1 MSVERKLRE
10 TAAALLSAVN
20 EARAEGLSVQWPSR
34 PEGLASLAIS
44 ETARFAPAVDGPRIG
59 VTVPAD
65 GVTRETFLAGD
76 GAGEALP
83 ALRASHADSDDG
95 HADDAAVDVDHGD
108 ASDDASATK
117 GKRKQ
122 A

>member
-1 MSVERKLRE
+1 
-10 TAAALLSAVN
+10 
-20 EARAEGLSVQWPSR
+20 
-34 PEGLASLAIS
+34 LAIS
-44 ETARFAPAVDGPRIG
+44 ETARFAPTVDGPRVG

-65 GVTRETFLAGD
+65 GVMREAFLSGD

-83 ALRASHADSDDG
+83 ALRASHAESDGG
-95 HADDAAVDVDHGD
+95 HADDAAVHADDDNVF
-108 ASDDASATK
+108 DDASAAK